1 MPSPIQMKSALGQ
14 KKKFKFLLNGS
25 KLTFAKIERQLAS
38 PMISLETDLKDSSI
52 KTRKLI
58 LHTPDDDERPVYIS
72 GNFNNWAT
80 QDYRFKMKKID
91 EGKYEFEFPEEEIFQ
106 GELIYKFTKGD
117 WSEVE
122 IDRYG
127 NRTPNRIW
135 SDSKT
140 SRIEK
145 VAKWRKNWLPY
156 RPSQLPKIH
165 LISEEFEIP
174 QLNKKRKIWA
184 LLPHD
189 YESSDEHYPVLY
201 LQDAQ
206 NLFNENAEFGNWQI
220 DKKLAV
226 MSDYGIG
233 KIIIIAVEH
242 AESERIQEY
251 NVGKTL
257 LGKGQGKQ
265 YIRFITDT
273 LKPFVD
279 KTFRTKPERE
289 HTGIGGSS
297 MGGLVSIFS
306 GLIYPEVFGKL
317 MVFSPSLW
325 VIPKIKLGF
334 LDFFDPQETR
344 LYLYAGGDE
353 SETMVEHV
361 SKLRKR
367 LLKRESLQGKM
378 KIRLSINEQGKH
390 NESYWSDEFPKAIE
404 WLFFSNKE
412 E

>member
-1 MPSPIQMKSALGQ
+1 MNSKTIHVSPDKSLRA
-14 KKKFKFLLNGS
+14 KRLNLS
-25 KLTFAKIERQLAS
+25 
-38 PMISLETDLKDSSI
+38 
-52 KTRKLI
+52 
-58 LHTPDDDERPVYIS
+58 TPDDDDRPVYIS
-72 GNFNNWAT
+72 GDFNGWKT
-80 QDYRFKMKKID
+80 QDSKFLMRKISK
-91 EGKYEFEFPEEEIFQ
+91 GKYEFEFPQGKEFQ
-106 GELIYKFTKGD
+106 QELTYKFTKGD

-122 IDRYG
+122 IDQYG
-127 NRTPNRIW
+127 NKTPNRHW
-135 SDSKT
+135 NDEKLLRT
-140 SRIEK
+140 EK

-174 QLNKKRKIWA
+174 QLNKTRKIWA

-189 YESSDEHYPVLY
+189 YDTSEESYPVLY

-206 NLFNENAEFGNWQI
+206 NLFNENTDFGNWEI

-233 KIIIIAVEH
+233 KIIIIAVAH
-242 AESERIQEY
+242 AESERLQEY
-251 NVGKTL
+251 NVGQTL
-257 LGKGQGKQ
+257 LGAGSGKQ
-265 YIRFITDT
+265 YIRFLTDT

-279 KTFRTKPERE
+279 KTFRTRSDRE
-289 HTGIGGSS
+289 STGIGGSS

-334 LDFFDPQETR
+334 LDFFEPSETR

-353 SETMVEHV
+353 SDTMISHV
-361 SKLRKR
+361 TKLRKR

-378 KIRLSINEQGKH
+378 KIRLSINMDGKH
-390 NESYWSDEFPKAIE
+390 NEVYWSDEFPKAIE
-404 WLFFSNKE
+404 WLFFSNSE
-412 E
+412 S

>member
-1 MPSPIQMKSALGQ
+1 MVSEVSIPIHIPTQT
-14 KKKFKFLLNGS
+14 KK
-25 KLTFAKIERQLAS
+25 I
-38 PMISLETDLKDSSI
+38 
-52 KTRKLI
+52 I
-58 LHTPDDDERPVYIS
+58 LHTSEDDERPVYLS
-72 GNFNNWAT
+72 GNFNNWTT
-80 QDYRFKMKKID
+80 QDYRFRMKKI
-91 EGKYEFEFPEEEIFQ
+91 EPGKYEYNFPPGPEFE

-122 IDRYG
+122 IDRNEHRTA
-127 NRTPNRIW
+127 NRHWHDDKPV
-135 SDSKT
+135 KV
-140 SRIEK
+140 EK

-156 RPSQLPKIH
+156 RPSQLPQIH
-165 LISEEFEIP
+165 LISEEFQIP
-174 QLNKKRKIWA
+174 QLNKTRKIWA

-189 YESSDEHYPVLY
+189 YDTSIESYPVLY
-201 LQDAQ
+201 LHDAQ
-206 NLFNENAEFGNWQI
+206 NLFNENAAYGNWQI

-242 AESERIQEY
+242 GETERVQEY
-251 NVGKTL
+251 NVGRTL
-257 LGKGQGKQ
+257 LGQGNGKQ

-279 KTFRTKPERE
+279 KTYRTKSDRE
-289 HTGIGGSS
+289 FTGIGGSS

-334 LDFFDPQETR
+334 LDFFEPQETR
-344 LYLYAGGDE
+344 VYLYAGGRE
-353 SETMVEHV
+353 SETMVDHV
-361 SKLRKR
+361 TKLRKR
-367 LLKRESLQGKM
+367 LLNRESLQGKM
-378 KIRLSINEQGKH
+378 KVRLSVNEQGKH

-404 WLFFSNKE
+404 WLFFSDKPD
-412 E
+412 

>member
-1 MPSPIQMKSALGQ
+1 MVSASSTDITTQ
-14 KKKFKFLLNGS
+14 VFTKKIILR
-25 KLTFAKIERQLAS
+25 TE
-38 PMISLETDLKDSSI
+38 EDDL
-52 KTRKLI
+52 
-58 LHTPDDDERPVYIS
+58 RPVYLS

-80 QDYRFKMKKID
+80 QDLRFKMQKIK
-91 EGKYEFEFPEEEIFQ
+91 EGEYEYSFPAELEMY

-122 IDRYG
+122 IDMHG
-127 NRTPNRIW
+127 NRTPNRHW
-135 SDSKT
+135 NDDRSVKVE
-140 SRIEK
+140 R

-156 RPSQLPKIH
+156 RPSQLPQIH

-174 QLNKKRKIWA
+174 QLNKTRKIWA

-189 YESSDEHYPVLY
+189 YDSSTEHYPVLY

-233 KIIIIAVEH
+233 KVIIIAVEH
-242 AESERIQEY
+242 GEKERLLEY
-251 NVGKTL
+251 NVGKTV

-279 KTFRTKPERE
+279 RTFRTKTERE
-289 HTGIGGSS
+289 FTGIGGSS

-306 GLIYPEVFGKL
+306 GLMYPEVFGKL
-317 MVFSPSLW
+317 MIFSPSLW

-334 LDFFDPQETR
+334 LDIFEPMDTR
-344 LYLYAGGDE
+344 IYLYAGGDE

-361 SKLRKR
+361 TKFRKR

-378 KIRLSINEQGKH
+378 NVRLSINEHGKH
-390 NESYWSDEFPKAIE
+390 NELYWSDEFPKAIE
-404 WLFFSNKE
+404 WLFFSDKPE
-412 E
+412 

>member
-1 MPSPIQMKSALGQ
+1 MVSASSTDITTQ
-14 KKKFKFLLNGS
+14 VFTKKIILR
-25 KLTFAKIERQLAS
+25 TE
-38 PMISLETDLKDSSI
+38 EDDL
-52 KTRKLI
+52 
-58 LHTPDDDERPVYIS
+58 RPVYLS

-80 QDYRFKMKKID
+80 QDLRFKMQKIK
-91 EGKYEFEFPEEEIFQ
+91 EGEYEYSFPAELEMY

-122 IDRYG
+122 IDMYG
-127 NRTPNRIW
+127 NRTPNRHW
-135 SDSKT
+135 NDDRSVKVE
-140 SRIEK
+140 R

-156 RPSQLPKIH
+156 RPSQLPQIH

-174 QLNKKRKIWA
+174 QLNKTRKIWA

-189 YESSDEHYPVLY
+189 YDSSTEHYPVLY

-233 KIIIIAVEH
+233 KVIIIAVEH
-242 AESERIQEY
+242 GEKERLLEY
-251 NVGKTL
+251 NVGKTV

-279 KTFRTKPERE
+279 RTFRTKTERE
-289 HTGIGGSS
+289 FTGIGGSS

-306 GLIYPEVFGKL
+306 GLMYPEVFGKL
-317 MVFSPSLW
+317 MIFSPSLW

-334 LDFFDPQETR
+334 LDIFEPMDTR
-344 LYLYAGGDE
+344 IYLYAGGDE

-361 SKLRKR
+361 TKFRKR

-378 KIRLSINEQGKH
+378 NVRLSINELGKH

-404 WLFFSNKE
+404 WLFFSDKPE
-412 E
+412 

>member
-1 MPSPIQMKSALGQ
+1 MNSEAI
-14 KKKFKFLLNGS
+14 KKVNSIVPKIKKIVLL
-25 KLTFAKIERQLAS
+25 
-38 PMISLETDLKDSSI
+38 
-52 KTRKLI
+52 
-58 LHTPDDDERPVYIS
+58 TPDDDDRPVYLA
-72 GNFNNWAT
+72 GNFNDWKT
-80 QDYRFKMKKID
+80 QDHKFLMKKLAK
-91 EGKYEFEFPEEEIFQ
+91 GKYEFDFPKGKEFDK
-106 GELIYKFTKGD
+106 ELVYKFTKGD

-122 IDRYG
+122 IDKYG
-127 NRTPNRIW
+127 NKTPNRIW
-135 SDSKT
+135 NDGELIRT
-140 SRIEK
+140 EK

-156 RPSQLPKIH
+156 RPSQLPQIH

-174 QLNKKRKIWA
+174 QLNKTRKIWA

-189 YESSDEHYPVLY
+189 YDTSEESYPVLY

-206 NLFNENAEFGNWQI
+206 NLFNENADFGNWQI

-251 NVGKTL
+251 NVGKTV
-257 LGKGQGKQ
+257 LGTGSGKQ
-265 YIRFITDT
+265 YIRFLTDT

-279 KTFRTKPERE
+279 KTYRTKTDRDS
-289 HTGIGGSS
+289 TGIGGSS

-306 GLIYPEVFGKL
+306 GLIYPEVFGKM

-334 LDFFDPQETR
+334 LDFFEPLETR
-344 LYLYAGGDE
+344 LYLYGGGDE
-353 SETMVEHV
+353 SETMVSHIT
-361 SKLRKR
+361 KFQKR

-378 KIRLSINEQGKH
+378 KIRLSINMEGKH
-390 NESYWSDEFPKAIE
+390 NEVYWSDEFPKAIE
-404 WLFFSNKE
+404 WLFFSSSE
-412 E
+412 S